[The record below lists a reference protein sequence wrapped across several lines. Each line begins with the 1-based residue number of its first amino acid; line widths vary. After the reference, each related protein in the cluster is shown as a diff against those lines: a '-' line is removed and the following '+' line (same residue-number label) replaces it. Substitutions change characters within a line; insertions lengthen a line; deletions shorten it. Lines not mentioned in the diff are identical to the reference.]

1 MKRNLKR
8 IFVTLQNKT
17 DDMKNIVENIFKVF
31 LFVVTISLG
40 TFLVIWMSIFMY
52 TIATA
57 VYNELIK

>member
-8 IFVTLQNKT
+8 IFVILQNKT

>member
-1 MKRNLKR
+1 
-8 IFVTLQNKT
+8 
-17 DDMKNIVENIFKVF
+17 MKNIVENIFKVF

>member
-8 IFVTLQNKT
+8 IFVILQNKT

-40 TFLVIWMSIFMY
+40 TFLFIMMSIFMY
-52 TIATA
+52 TIATG

>member
-8 IFVTLQNKT
+8 IFVILQNKT

-52 TIATA
+52 TIATG